1 MKLSLACDHG
11 GYLLKEQVKEFLLN
25 EGYEVIDCGTN
36 SLESCNYPV
45 FARAAAKK
53 VASKECELGIVI
65 CTSGEGVCMTA
76 NKIKGVRC
84 GLIYNNEVV
93 KVYRSKML
101 AVHEKLIDNNA
112 NMMALGAKYVSY
124 EDAITWIKTFLN
136 ASFEGGRHTLR
147 VDLIEE

>member
-45 FARAAAKK
+45 FARDAAKK

-84 GLIYNNEVV
+84 GLIYNNEV
-93 KVYRSKML
+93 
-101 AVHEKLIDNNA
+101 AHLIREHNNA

>member
-84 GLIYNNEVV
+84 GLIYNNEV
-93 KVYRSKML
+93 
-101 AVHEKLIDNNA
+101 AHLIREHNNA

-147 VDLIEE
+147 VELIEE

>member
-65 CTSGEGVCMTA
+65 CTSGEGVCLTA
-76 NKIKGVRC
+76 NKIIGVRC
-84 GLIYNNEVV
+84 GLVYNNEV
-93 KVYRSKML
+93 
-101 AVHEKLIDNNA
+101 AHLIREHNNA

>member
-11 GYLLKEQVKEFLLN
+11 GYVLKEQVKSFLLN

-36 SLESCNYPV
+36 SLESCNYPI
-45 FARAAAKK
+45 FARDAAKK
-53 VASKECELGIVI
+53 VASHECELGIVI

-76 NKIKGVRC
+76 NKIKGIRC
-84 GLIYNNEVV
+84 GLVYNNEV
-93 KVYRSKML
+93 
-101 AVHEKLIDNNA
+101 AHLIREHNNA
-112 NMMALGAKYVSY
+112 NMMSLGAKYVSY

>member
-11 GYLLKEQVKEFLLN
+11 GYILKEQVKKYLLE
-25 EGYEVIDCGTN
+25 EGYEIVDCGTN

-45 FARAAAKK
+45 FARDAAKK

-76 NKIKGVRC
+76 NKIKGIRC
-84 GLIYNNEVV
+84 GLIYNNEV
-93 KVYRSKML
+93 
-101 AVHEKLIDNNA
+101 AHLIREHNNA

-124 EDAITWIKTFLN
+124 ENAIKWINTFLN
-136 ASFEGGRHTLR
+136 ASFEGGRHSLR

>member
-11 GYLLKEQVKEFLLN
+11 GYLLKEQVKSFLLN

-84 GLIYNNEVV
+84 GLIYNNEV
-93 KVYRSKML
+93 
-101 AVHEKLIDNNA
+101 AHLIREHNNA